1 MHTNVNNIISKLKDI
16 DAKISNINNFEIVN
30 ENVDNIEMTTQNAN
44 LELEENA
51 R

>member
-30 ENVDNIEMTTQNAN
+30 ENVDNIEINQYG
-44 LELEENA
+44 
-51 R
+51 RWCKHII